1 MTKDKKNINISGEKK
16 KNKRRSS
23 KVLETCED
31 CLWSM
36 KQGHLSTTHWF
47 QMIPAIFFTS
57 VVILIVRMHEYKRD
71 MSQFFWSGS
80 NSDLTDFFS
89 YYKMTAILACGILVL
104 FIILY
109 KIITQSM
116 TIKHCFAYIPMAVYS
131 FFVFVSYLGSEY
143 KEFSLFGWNSR
154 FEGTLPLLFYM
165 LLLFYIINVVNSEKN
180 VKWMIYVLAVSSTLL
195 GLVGLSQA
203 WNHDFFQTNIGKM
216 LITPSLYWDSLNNLI
231 FNFKAKEIYQT
242 LYNINYVSFYLTLLI
257 PLFGMLFLYS
267 VNMKNEEKSYKKVI
281 WATLFAL
288 LIFNIIGSASSG
300 GLLGLATIGIM
311 GLIVLNKKILQ
322 WKKPIA
328 ILFIIVLL
336 ISGLTYQRWVP
347 ELTSTIKGI
356 THTESHE
363 GANSISQNSN
373 VDSDNTDVI
382 PGSEKAK
389 IDYIQTQKRNIIL
402 SINSNPLNIHVITKK
417 ESIENLELFDKDG
430 NAIALIP
437 NEENFAIDDPRFYDF
452 ATITPTYIEN
462 TFYIIV
468 QTNEMTWPFAIK
480 DQIYYKNKMGNLVNL
495 DKVPSIGFENNLNF
509 GNGRGYIWSRTIP
522 MMKDTLLLGKGADTY
537 CLYYPHNDY
546 TGKYNAGL
554 DVNLI
559 VDKPHNMYMGIVIGT
574 GCLSLIA
581 LLSLFGIYLFQSFKL
596 YFRNKFETDFLT
608 YVGAGIFFGICG
620 FLTSALVNDSSVSV
634 MPMFYGLLGTGIAIN
649 IMLQKKAKNE

>member
-1 MTKDKKNINISGEKK
+1 MAKDKKNINISEEKK
-16 KNKRRSS
+16 KNKKRSS
-23 KVLETCED
+23 KVLKTPED

-36 KQGHLSTTHWF
+36 KQGNLTATHWF

-57 VVILIVRMHEYKRD
+57 VVILIVRMHEYKLD
-71 MSQFFWSGS
+71 MSEFYWMGS

-89 YYKMTAILACGILVL
+89 YHKMTAILGCAIFVLLIL
-104 FIILY
+104 LY

-116 TIKHCFAYIPMAVYS
+116 TIKRCFAYIPIAAYS
-131 FFVFVSYLGSEY
+131 FFVFTSYLTSEY
-143 KEFSLFGWNSR
+143 KEFSLLGWIDR
-154 FEGTLPLLFYM
+154 FEGTLPLLCYM
-165 LLLFYIINVVNSEKN
+165 LLLFYIINAINSEKA
-180 VKWMIYVLAVSSTLL
+180 VRWMIYSLAVSSTLL
-195 GLVGLSQA
+195 SLVGLSQA
-203 WNHDFFQTNIGKM
+203 WGHDFFQTNIGKM
-216 LITPSLYWDSLNNLI
+216 LITPSWYWDSVDSLI

-267 VNMKNEEKSYKKVI
+267 MNMRNEEKTYKKII
-281 WATLFAL
+281 WAALFAL

-300 GLLGLATIGIM
+300 GLLGLAAIGIM

-328 ILFIIVLL
+328 ILLLIVLL
-336 ISGLTYQRWVP
+336 IGGLTYQRWIP
-347 ELTSTIKGI
+347 EFLSAAQGVIGTQTVDK
-356 THTESHE
+356 
-363 GANSISQNSN
+363 A
-373 VDSDNTDVI
+373 DSDKKSDIQSRTADAE
-382 PGSEKAK
+382 PGSTTAK
-389 IDYIQTQKRNIIL
+389 IDFIQTQKRNIVF
-402 SINSNPLNIHVITKK
+402 SINGNPLNIHVVTKK
-417 ESIENLELFDKDG
+417 ESTDSLELSDKDR

-437 NEENFAIDDPRFYDF
+437 TEEDFAIDDPRFYDF

-468 QTNEMTWPFAIK
+468 HTGEMDWPFAIK
-480 DQIYYKNKMGNLVNL
+480 NQIYYRNRIGNLETL

-546 TGKYNAGL
+546 TGKYNAGWN
-554 DVNLI
+554 VNMI

-574 GCLSLIA
+574 GGLSLIA
-581 LLSLFGIYLFQSFKL
+581 LLSLFGIYLLQSFKL
-596 YFRNKFETDFLT
+596 YFRSKFETDFLT

-634 MPMFYGLLGTGIAIN
+634 MPMFYGLLGTGISVNLI
-649 IMLQKKAKNE
+649 LQKKAKNE